1 MLGMTTVPIDG
12 DKPVWILQGSFGR
25 ATVNF
30 ISRPLVAHAHS
41 QYQFLFKLGGSNCNF
56 RIGADDCALTAER
69 AICLNPWVEH
79 SKSSSNDEPSLIL
92 SLVIEARWLRQ
103 QLKLA
108 ESGTASIFPKAEV
121 VVTPDVRHHVDRIAA
136 AITNHLVAQDDGC
149 MPILADLVTALG
161 RDFADPALTAGIISS
176 GRPIDFRIR
185 KAVDFI
191 KHASATNPT
200 VAQVAAQ
207 VGLSRSRFFQQF
219 RLCMGISPQHYIDWV
234 RMSHAIQL
242 LGASD
247 KPLSD
252 VAEELGFEEHSHF
265 TRFFAQH
272 MGVPPSEFRRH
283 SVTLDNQRG

>member
-1 MLGMTTVPIDG
+1 LSITTVPHEV
-12 DKPVWILQGSFGR
+12 DKPVWILQGTFGR

-41 QYQFLFKLGGSNCNF
+41 QYQFLFKLGGSDCLF
-56 RIGADDCALTAER
+56 RIEGQDCMLTAER
-69 AICLNPWVEH
+69 AICMNPWIEH
-79 SKSSSNDEPSLIL
+79 AKSASDDTPSLIL
-92 SLVIEARWLRQ
+92 SLVIEAPWLRTRL
-103 QLKLA
+103 QLA
-108 ESGTASIFPKAEV
+108 DGGTANIFPQHAV

-149 MPILADLVTALG
+149 LSILEDLITALG
-161 RDFADPALTAGIISS
+161 RDFADPVLTAGMTPS
-176 GRPIDFRIR
+176 GRPVDFRIR
-185 KAVDFI
+185 KALDYI
-191 KHASATNPT
+191 KHAPVANPT

-207 VGLSRSRFFQQF
+207 VGLSRSRFFEQF
-219 RLCMGISPQHYIDWV
+219 KRCMGVSPQHYIDWV

-247 KPLSD
+247 KPLAD
-252 VAEELGFEEHSHF
+252 VAAELGFEEHSHF

-283 SVTLDNQRG
+283 SVRLSTPQQ

>member
-1 MLGMTTVPIDG
+1 MTTVQIDG

-41 QYQFLFKLGGSNCNF
+41 QYQFLFKLGGSDCNF
-56 RIGADDCALTAER
+56 RVGADDCALTTER

-79 SKSSSNDEPSLIL
+79 AKSGSDDKPSLIL
-92 SLVIEARWLRQ
+92 SLVIEAPWLRK

-108 ESGTASIFPKAEV
+108 EGGTASIFPKAAV
-121 VVTPDVRHHVDRIAA
+121 TVTPDVRHHVDRIAA
-136 AITNHLVAQDDGC
+136 AITNHLVAQEDGC
-149 MPILADLVTALG
+149 AHILEDLMTALG
-161 RDFADPALTAGIISS
+161 RDFADPALTASITPS

-185 KAVDFI
+185 KALDFI
-191 KHASATNPT
+191 KRASVTNPT
-200 VAQVAAQ
+200 AAQVAAQ

-219 RLCMGISPQHYIDWV
+219 RRCMGISPQHYTDWV

-247 KPLSD
+247 KALCD

-283 SVTLDNQRG
+283 SVTL